1 VREIPR
7 VKKRIR
13 QTELFDMLQE
23 NPFLTDEELACVFS
37 VSVQTIRL
45 DRLEMRVP
53 ELRERIKHVAEQK
66 LDHVKSLNLN
76 EVIGELID
84 LSLDQSA
91 ISILEIHK
99 EHVFSRTLV
108 ARGHYIFAQ
117 ANSLAVAV
125 VDADVVLTGAA
136 HVRYLRP
143 VKMGDRLIAKAV
155 VKSSKG
161 DLRTVQVE
169 TRVDGEIVFLGTF
182 RVFKGKDWQHT

>member
-1 VREIPR
+1 MKEIPR
-7 VKKRIR
+7 VKKRQR
-13 QTELFDMLQE
+13 QTELLKMLQD
-23 NPFLTDEELACVFS
+23 NPFLTDEELAHVFT

-53 ELRERIKHVAEQK
+53 ELRERIKNVAEQK
-66 LDHVKSLNLN
+66 LDHVKSLQLN

-84 LSLDQSA
+84 LQLDQSA
-91 ISILEIHK
+91 ISILEIRG

-136 HVRYLRP
+136 DVRYLRP
-143 VKMGDRLIAKAV
+143 VTTGERLIAKAT
-155 VKSSKG
+155 VKSSRG
-161 DLRTVQVE
+161 DFRTVQVD
-169 TRVDGEIVFLGTF
+169 TRVDGEIVFTGTF